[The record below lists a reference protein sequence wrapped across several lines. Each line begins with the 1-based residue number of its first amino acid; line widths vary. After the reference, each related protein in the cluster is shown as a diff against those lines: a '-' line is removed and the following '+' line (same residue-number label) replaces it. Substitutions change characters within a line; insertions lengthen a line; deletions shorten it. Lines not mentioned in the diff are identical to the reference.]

1 MNPFETAPKGK
12 KLQTVIAVY
21 IAMITSIFISS
32 STSILL
38 PAAAKEIG
46 GLDIYPL
53 ATSIAGCLGI
63 ALMPMYGFIAAR
75 NPSIK
80 RTLGA
85 VSFLIAGFVIFSRAF
100 AQSMWFI
107 VIPSVFLSIYS
118 PAIYVLGYSTIRDM
132 YDKEKAGT
140 FLGLA
145 GTMQSIGILAGGPL
159 IGFIVDQAGWRTPH
173 YLLGTLFLVGA
184 VLMYFGVKVT
194 KEEVKHMA
202 STTASFDFTGAI
214 AIVVFLAGVILAL
227 SLGEFAPFGSFLNNI
242 LWVMAAVALIILIAD
257 IVKKKDKA
265 IIPSTVLS
273 DRNTL
278 CLTGFNFFANF
289 SIMALF
295 FFLPLYATYVLQQT
309 SAAAGLTLTCMSIA
323 GLFMGPIFGKMIGK
337 AGNARNIALITTVIR
352 IVIFIAF
359 IIFLKPTTPIWLIYI
374 LMLLLGFSSSAAGV
388 VPAVGPQV
396 QIAQEK
402 RQLGNSVVQLGSGF
416 GSSLGISIYTM
427 VIAPFGV
434 EGGMPI
440 ALYIATGGAIALFL
454 TSMLLK
460 KLPAAEP
467 AK

>member
-100 AQSMWFI
+100 VQSMWFI

-159 IGFIVDQAGWRTPH
+159 IGFIVDQAGWRT
-173 YLLGTLFLVGA
+173 
-184 VLMYFGVKVT
+184 
-194 KEEVKHMA
+194 
-202 STTASFDFTGAI
+202 
-214 AIVVFLAGVILAL
+214 
-227 SLGEFAPFGSFLNNI
+227 
-242 LWVMAAVALIILIAD
+242 LII
-257 IVKKKDKA
+257 
-265 IIPSTVLS
+265 
-273 DRNTL
+273 
-278 CLTGFNFFANF
+278 CLAHCF
-289 SIMALF
+289 
-295 FFLPLYATYVLQQT
+295 
-309 SAAAGLTLTCMSIA
+309 
-323 GLFMGPIFGKMIGK
+323 
-337 AGNARNIALITTVIR
+337 
-352 IVIFIAF
+352 
-359 IIFLKPTTPIWLIYI
+359 
-374 LMLLLGFSSSAAGV
+374 
-388 VPAVGPQV
+388 
-396 QIAQEK
+396 
-402 RQLGNSVVQLGSGF
+402 
-416 GSSLGISIYTM
+416 
-427 VIAPFGV
+427 
-434 EGGMPI
+434 
-440 ALYIATGGAIALFL
+440 
-454 TSMLLK
+454 
-460 KLPAAEP
+460 
-467 AK
+467 